1 VKSFTLKGRDRSGST
16 GILARAKSAH
26 RQECLCHQGGDVPM
40 RMTRRRLLQS
50 GGIAALGLGLPRLL
64 AGSPV
69 RADAPA
75 NACIFIVQY
84 GGCSHIDSFDLKPD
98 APEEIR
104 GPYKPI
110 ATNVP
115 GIRIGEHLPR
125 LARLA
130 DRFTLVRSMSH
141 GNPGHDGGMH
151 VAMTGHSQPKPETP
165 YYGSVAAKLR
175 PAAANVPSYVWL
187 QNASALI
194 WITRLPRASASRHSI
209 RRSKFRPLGCASANS
224 CSNGSMP
231 AASFPRRRT
240 T

>member
-1 VKSFTLKGRDRSGST
+1 
-16 GILARAKSAH
+16 
-26 RQECLCHQGGDVPM
+26 M

-187 QNASALI
+187 QN
-194 WITRLPRASASRHSI
+194 
-209 RRSKFRPLGCASANS
+209 
-224 CSNGSMP
+224 
-231 AASFPRRRT
+231 
-240 T
+240 